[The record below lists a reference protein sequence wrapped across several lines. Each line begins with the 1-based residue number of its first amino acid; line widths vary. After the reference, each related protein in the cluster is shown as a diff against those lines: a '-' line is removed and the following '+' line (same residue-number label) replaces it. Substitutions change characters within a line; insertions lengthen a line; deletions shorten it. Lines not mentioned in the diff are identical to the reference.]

1 MLLYYFLVVTLPLM
15 NERFLAH
22 PLLGFTVEK
31 WLGLACFF
39 FAVVDWAIH
48 RRPAAPFAS
57 AQTRAFLVFYLLAL
71 VSFSTIPTHAPASMM
86 LVYTSHLLFL
96 LTTLLL
102 VRTVERLRWA
112 MLAAVGAMT
121 IASLF
126 VIREWL
132 AGSALYGL
140 SFRPG
145 YVLGD
150 ANYFTASILVVL
162 PFAFYVFTERR
173 VRWERILCLSAIA
186 ITLWAVMLSASRGGF
201 LGLVAAGLYL
211 IARSRRRA
219 FNLLGVTVLIA
230 LALALAPIT
239 PIQRFLH
246 PTRGDQQSTQ
256 DRLVLWGAGLRMIAA
271 HPLTGIGLDNFKA
284 ELPRYMPPGANIDF
298 IAHST
303 YIEIGA
309 SMGLPGLFAFLAIL
323 GFTYFSLRRSRVRAQ
338 EIGAEWIYLTAAG
351 LEAGMVGFGI
361 AVFFLSAAFL
371 KMLWFTVFISAVLP
385 TLLAQWEGVEDAP
398 AAEPEAESAQASV
411 WAIAETSSPFWP
423 EASDSAWTW
432 QSGETSVWAIPA
444 GIEEPQ
450 K

>member
-39 FAVVDWAIH
+39 FALVDWAI
-48 RRPAAPFAS
+48 RRHPVAPFAS

-71 VSFSTIPTHAPASMM
+71 VSFCTITTHAPASMM

-102 VRTVERLRWA
+102 VRTVERLRWTL
-112 MLAAVGAMT
+112 LAAVGAMA

-132 AGSALYGL
+132 AGSALYGR

-186 ITLWAVMLSASRGGF
+186 VTLWAVMLSASRGGF
-201 LGLVAAGLYL
+201 LGLVAAGIYL

-219 FNLLGVTVLIA
+219 LNLLGVTVLVA
-230 LALALAPIT
+230 LALALAPIS
-239 PIQRFLH
+239 PLQRFLH

-271 HPLTGIGLDNFKA
+271 HPAMGIGLDNFKA
-284 ELPRYMPPGANIDF
+284 ELPRYAPPGANIDF
-298 IAHST
+298 IAHNT

-309 SMGLPGLFAFLAIL
+309 SLGLPGLFAFLSIL
-323 GFTYFSLRRSRVRAQ
+323 GFTYFSLRRSRRRAR

-361 AVFFLSAAFL
+361 SIVFLSAAFL

-385 TLLAQWEGVEDAP
+385 PLLAQRQEVEIAP
-398 AAEPEAESAQASV
+398 AADAEPESAQASV
-411 WAIAETSSPFWP
+411 WASADSSSPFWP
-423 EASDSAWTW
+423 EATDSAWTW
-432 QSGETSVWAIPA
+432 QSVEPGVWTIPT
-444 GIEEPQ
+444 GIEEPPA
-450 K
+450 